1 MSMKR
6 PVVLTEPL
14 GGSALSQAARAG
26 ELPAW
31 YRSVPT
37 GADAWRA
44 YASEVRATVSSDWFD
59 ALSAAFNAGGVAA
72 ERLRASAERGI
83 VVTTGQQ
90 PGLFGGPL
98 MTLNKALTA
107 RAVADVLQREL
118 DMPVAPVFWAATD
131 DADFDEAGHVWVALA
146 GGAVDLCLER
156 HAPAGTPVSAVPMG
170 EDVTGL
176 FERLVESCGS
186 FTAVSLLEDVRRIY
200 RPGETIGNAYLALL
214 RSVLEPLGIAV
225 LDASHPAVQTAA
237 RPLLMRA
244 AARAPQL
251 QRALQ
256 ERENAIRARGYAPQV
271 EEVSGLSLVFTN
283 EGGTKRRIPIDAAVN
298 VGDAEQPLLS
308 PTVLLR
314 PVVERSILPTA
325 SYIAGPGEFA
335 YFAQVSAVAD
345 TLDAPPPLVL
355 PRWSGTILEPRS
367 QRQLDALG
375 ATLDEIRQ
383 PHVSER
389 RLARE
394 LMPDGTATAV
404 RGLREHA
411 DADVDALRTVSN
423 GLVPDAVL
431 EGFRRSVVH
440 RVDRL
445 ERRLLAATK
454 RRAAEVMSRL
464 ATVRGALH
472 PDGERQ
478 ERKLS
483 FVPLLAR
490 YGDELVNDMLDEAT
504 VHARAAIDGSPPRQ
518 PSTASAQITV

>member
-1 MSMKR
+1 MSMNR
-6 PVVLTEPL
+6 PIVLSEPL
-14 GGSALSQAARAG
+14 GGSALSRAARAG
-26 ELPAW
+26 ELAAW

-37 GADAWRA
+37 GTHAWRA
-44 YASEVRATVSSDWFD
+44 YASEVRRTVSSDWFD
-59 ALSAAFNAGGVAA
+59 ALSAAFDATGLAA
-72 ERLRASAERGI
+72 ERLRASADRGI

-98 MTLNKALTA
+98 MTLNKALSA
-107 RAVADVLQREL
+107 RALADVLERDL

-131 DADFDEAGHVWVALA
+131 DADFDEAAHVWVAIA
-146 GGAVDLCLER
+146 GGAVDLRLER
-156 HAPAGTPVSAVPMG
+156 HAPVGTPVSAVPMG
-170 EDVTGL
+170 EDLAAL
-176 FERLVESCGS
+176 FKPLAESCGS
-186 FTAVSLLEDVRRIY
+186 FTAVSLLDDVARVY

-214 RSVLEPLGIAV
+214 RRVLEPLGIAV
-225 LDASHPAVQTAA
+225 LDASHPAVQAA
-237 RPLLMRA
+237 SRPLLTRA
-244 AARAPQL
+244 AARGPQL

-283 EGGTKRRIPIDAAVN
+283 EGGTKRRIPIDAALN
-298 VGDAEQPLLS
+298 VSESETRLLS

-335 YFAQVSAVAD
+335 YFAQVSAVAE
-345 TLDAPPPLVL
+345 TLDAQTPLVL
-355 PRWSGTILEPRS
+355 PRWSGTILEPRI

-383 PHVSER
+383 PHVSETR
-389 RLARE
+389 VARE
-394 LMPDGTATAV
+394 LIPEGTAAGV
-404 RGLREHA
+404 RVLREHA
-411 DADVDALRTVSN
+411 EADVAALRAASD

-431 EGFRRSVVH
+431 EGFRRSVLH

-454 RRAAEVMSRL
+454 RRETEVMNRL
-464 ATVRGALH
+464 ATVRGALY
-472 PDGERQ
+472 PDGARQ

-483 FVPLLAR
+483 FVPFLAR
-490 YGDELVNDMLDEAT
+490 YGNDLVKDMLDEAAG
-504 VHARAAIDGSPPRQ
+504 HARAAIGLESSPQ
-518 PSTASAQITV
+518 PSPATNQSAV